1 MKGKIRR
8 ACRRGAVCLMALC
21 IALCLSSCNGTGA
34 SEDLGGVVYGKPSSS
49 SGQGYTADDFVSA
62 MGSGN
67 TDIILVFFREGSGSG
82 SAGATNEVALD
93 AAEIGLPSGGSV
105 FMTITGEGLE
115 DWSGEAEA
123 GADGKVR
130 FRIPLIASGSEVTVS
145 MEVRDAGGNVVSSG
159 SKTQTVEGDG
169 SEIYVSLSGGTP
181 APATPGGTV
190 TCSGIAVQ
198 GAENT
203 WYVNDNTNLGMT
215 TLTFSTTARPE
226 WVEYNWFVGGSS
238 RWGWG
243 DAADHGTNLGALGV
257 SFSGSDDITV
267 EAYCVARLDDGTEVT
282 GDTVTLTFRKRPP
295 FDSSKISMSFSGG
308 SIANGDNISL
318 PATGYDAYTLA
329 LAYDTTGLPA
339 GSAVSWTV
347 TGTPGSACTEAGAS
361 KTIGF
366 GDFLGPL
373 GPTDG
378 GWHVSVSCSLTLP
391 GGLVISGGASFDSNY
406 Y

>member
-1 MKGKIRR
+1 MTRR
-8 ACRRGAVCLMALC
+8 AGWRGAVCLMALC
-21 IALCLSSCNGTGA
+21 MVFYLSSCNGTGA
-34 SEDLGGVVYGKPSSS
+34 SEDLGGVVYGKPSSSS

-67 TDIILVFFREGSGSG
+67 TDIILVFFRGGSGSG
-82 SAGATNEVALD
+82 SAVGTTEVALD

-190 TCSGIAVQ
+190 TCSGIAVP

-215 TLTFSTTARPE
+215 TLTFSTAARPE

-243 DAADHGTNLGALGV
+243 DEAPRGTNLGALGV

-267 EAYCVARLDDGTEVT
+267 EAYCVARLADGTEVT

-295 FDSSKISMSFSGG
+295 FDSSKISMSFGGG
-308 SIANGDNISL
+308 SIANGGNISL
-318 PATGYDAYTLA
+318 PETGYDAYTLA
-329 LAYDTTGLPA
+329 LDYDTTDLPS
-339 GSAVSWTV
+339 GSTVSWTV
-347 TGTPGSACTEAGAS
+347 TGTPGGACTEAGAS

-373 GPTDG
+373 GG
-378 GWHVSVSCSLTLP
+378 AAGWHVSVSCSLTLP
-391 GGLVISGGASFDSNY
+391 GGLVISGGASFDSTY